1 VGSSTGTVPYAAA
14 DGGENAAPG
23 IGMQTWW
30 SAGQQAPCSGVCRE
44 NSITL
49 YGFSYESLQ

>member
-1 VGSSTGTVPYAAA
+1 MGSFAQNVPRAAA

-30 SAGQQAPCSGVCRE
+30 SAGQQAPCSGLCRD
-44 NSITL
+44 NSITI
-49 YGFSYESLQ
+49 YGFSYESLR